1 MSTWYDV
8 KLATLQ
14 KMFAADSTIITD
26 ESTLGYIAA
35 MPYAANE
42 ALELLATA
50 GKYLVKN
57 VTIVHNPV
65 ENIIANASSKEV
77 IQILKGKRVFEGEG
91 AHSYYIE
98 VSGIGKIEIYV
109 GGILTEEIEVD
120 SNTLF
125 TQYKGLI
132 GNVDEEKV
140 QIAVITDYP
149 MAVRNV
155 ALYRATYPTADDVPM
170 FRDKIPY
177 YMPDLAEDFYML
189 DIQGIFY
196 TGAYSDYIQVST
208 FYQEGDKTLVLPYD
222 MAGSFT
228 VYYLAYPPYFSAE
241 TEDEY
246 ELPLAPEVVALM
258 PLYMASQLYKDDD
271 NGIATSYRNEFE
283 VAFERLKNSANKS
296 SIKEFTSISGWIYGN
311 TVYSS

>member
-26 ESTLGYIAA
+26 ESTLGYLAA

-42 ALELLATA
+42 ALEMLSTA

-65 ENIIANASSKEV
+65 ENIIANA
-77 IQILKGKRVFEGEG
+77 LKDTIYYLTEGTREFEGSG
-91 AHSYYIE
+91 AHSYYLE
-98 VSGIGKIEIYV
+98 VSGIGKLEVYV
-109 GGILTEEIEVD
+109 GDILIEEIPID
-120 SNTLF
+120 SKTLF
-125 TQYKGLI
+125 TPIKGLI
-132 GNVDEEKV
+132 GNVDNEMVKLV
-140 QIAVITDYP
+140 FTTQYP
-149 MAVRNV
+149 MSIRNV
-155 ALYRATYPTADDVPM
+155 AMYKATYPEVEDIPI
-170 FRDKIPY
+170 FREKIPY
-177 YMPDLAEDFYML
+177 YMPDLVEDFYQL

-196 TGAYSDYIQVST
+196 TGAYSDYLQVST
-208 FYQEGDKTLVLPYD
+208 FYQEGDKTLILPRD
-222 MAGSFT
+222 MIGSFT

-283 VAFERLKNSANKS
+283 VAFERLKNNANKS
-296 SIKEFTSISGWIYGN
+296 TVKEFTSISGWI
-311 TVYSS
+311 

>member
-26 ESTLGYIAA
+26 ESTLGYLAA

-42 ALELLATA
+42 SLELLSTA

-65 ENIIANASSKEV
+65 DNILAGASTKEV
-77 IQILKGKRVFEGEG
+77 FQLLKGTKKYEGDG
-91 AHSYYIE
+91 AHSYYVE
-98 VSGIGKIEIYV
+98 VAGVGTLDIYV
-109 GGILTEEIEVD
+109 GNTLVETYNID
-120 SNTLF
+120 SKTLF
-125 TQYKGLI
+125 TEYRGLLE
-132 GNVDEEKV
+132 NANEEMV
-140 QIAVITDYP
+140 AMIFTTTYP
-149 MAVRNV
+149 MAIRNV
-155 ALYRATYPTADDVPM
+155 ALYRAIYETAEDVPM

-177 YMPDLAEDFYML
+177 YMPDLVDDFFQL
-189 DIQGIFY
+189 DVQGIFY
-196 TGAYSDYIQVST
+196 TGAYSDYIQVSE
-208 FYQEGDKTLVLPYD
+208 FYQEGDKTLILPYN
-222 MAGSFT
+222 MVGSFT

-283 VAFERLKNSANKS
+283 VAFERLKNSANRS
-296 SIKEFTSISGWIYGN
+296 TIKEFTSISGWI
-311 TVYSS
+311 